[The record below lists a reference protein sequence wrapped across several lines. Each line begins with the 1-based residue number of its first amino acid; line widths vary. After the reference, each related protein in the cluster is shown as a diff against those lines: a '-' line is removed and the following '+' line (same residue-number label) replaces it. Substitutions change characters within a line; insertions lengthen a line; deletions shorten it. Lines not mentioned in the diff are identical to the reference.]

1 MWWWWWWWWWW
12 RKLNISEDIGQSQV
26 SLAFDHFDPPFG
38 GEYQN
43 ELGIPMKTDH
53 WKEHFTS
60 FHAFSILC
68 LEFIWVYIYD
78 ILWYACWD
86 LWVQIVKLFEALQ
99 TIQRLG
105 TERVDDAPLARLLRR
120 LFQKSLGERTG
131 SLFLRWTDQGSQY
144 IAVSLETDM
153 WRTASS
159 TVTAWKQ
166 ASEHVTTCYIHVLS
180 VFHTHSQAIQQYI
193 IAPFFGVCVCVSF
206 CAIRRCTDRLGS
218 TYVKLGQFIARLPQ
232 LWINRKTLR
241 EDLDWQRSVELA
253 G

>member
-12 RKLNISEDIGQSQV
+12 WKLNISEDIGQSQV

-86 LWVQIVKLFEALQ
+86 LWVQIVKLFKALQ

-131 SLFLRWTDQGSQY
+131 SLFSPVDRSR
-144 IAVSLETDM
+144 IAVYRSKSGN
-153 WRTASS
+153 W
-159 TVTAWKQ
+159 
-166 ASEHVTTCYIHVLS
+166 HVTDSFIHSHSMEAGLGTCYHMLYTCIERIPHAFPSNTAIHYC
-180 VFHTHSQAIQQYI
+180 T
-193 IAPFFGVCVCVSF
+193 FFWGVCVCLFVPFADALTGLVVPTS
-206 CAIRRCTDRLGS
+206 
-218 TYVKLGQFIARLPQ
+218 
-232 LWINRKTLR
+232 N
-241 EDLDWQRSVELA
+241 LDSS
-253 G
+253 